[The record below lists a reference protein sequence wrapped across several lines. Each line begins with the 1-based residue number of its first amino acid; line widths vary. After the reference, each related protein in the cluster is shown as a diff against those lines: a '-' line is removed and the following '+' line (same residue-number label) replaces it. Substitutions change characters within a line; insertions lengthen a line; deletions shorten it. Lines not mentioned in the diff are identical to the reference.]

1 MGELW
6 VAIVSGAFTLAGVC
20 VTAYVTIRKANSDLK
35 RTVDKL
41 VEHDHE
47 QYLGI
52 LRLTVMSEG
61 MPISERI
68 IAGDKYVKEGGNGEV
83 KQYYH
88 NLLEEHTK

>member
-1 MGELW
+1 MWELL

-35 RTVDKL
+35 HTVDKL

-68 IAGDKYVKEGGNGEV
+68 IAGNKYVKEGGNGEV
-83 KQYYH
+83 KQYYSK
-88 NLLEEHTK
+88 LLEEHTK